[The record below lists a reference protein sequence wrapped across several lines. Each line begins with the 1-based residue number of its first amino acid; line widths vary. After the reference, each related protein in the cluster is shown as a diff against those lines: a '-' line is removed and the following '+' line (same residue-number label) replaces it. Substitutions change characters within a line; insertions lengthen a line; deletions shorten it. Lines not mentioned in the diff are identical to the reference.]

1 LTRRPWYR
9 RPGFTNLPMLIT
21 LGRCA
26 AVPVMVALLWA
37 TPGEALA
44 RWSMVI
50 FVTAMIGDVVDGWL
64 ARRWDVQS
72 VAGAFLDPIAD
83 KLMVLA
89 TLVMMIPL
97 GWVPAWMVLVLEAR
111 ELLIGALRQI
121 AVSEGLVIKAGS
133 LGKFKTAYQSTAL
146 GILLYHYRTPL
157 GIGPLSVEVDAH
169 SVGLALLWLSMLL
182 SVASALEY
190 AWGFYKHH
198 EARKRLAGASA
209 N

>member
-1 LTRRPWYR
+1 MSKVPWYR

-26 AVPVMVALLWA
+26 AVPVMVFLLWK
-37 TPGEALA
+37 TPAPVA
-44 RWSMVI
+44 ACFTMVV
-50 FVTAMIGDVVDGWL
+50 FVLTMIGDVIDGWL
-64 ARRWDVQS
+64 ARKWDIQS

-97 GWVPAWMVLVLEAR
+97 GWVPAWIVLVLEAR
-111 ELLIGALRQI
+111 ELIVGALRQI
-121 AVSEGLVIKAGS
+121 AVSEGLVIPAGS

-146 GILLYHYRTPL
+146 GFLLFHYDGFGMNAHTV
-157 GIGPLSVEVDAH
+157 GI
-169 SVGLALLWLSMLL
+169 ALLWQSMVL
-182 SVASALEY
+182 SVVSGLQY
-190 AWGFYKHH
+190 AHGYSLHRT
-198 EARKRLAGASA
+198 ARLAAAGEA

>member
-1 LTRRPWYR
+1 VSKVPWYR

-26 AVPVMVALLWA
+26 AVPVMVLLLSR
-37 TPGEALA
+37 TPTQVEA
-44 RWSMVI
+44 MVTMLV

-64 ARRWDVQS
+64 ARKWEIQS

-111 ELLIGALRQI
+111 ELIVGAVRQI
-121 AVSEGLVIKAGS
+121 AVTEGLVIPAGS
-133 LGKFKTAYQSTAL
+133 LGKFKTSYQSTAL
-146 GILLYHYRTPL
+146 GFLLFHYDGF
-157 GIGPLSVEVDAH
+157 GINAH
-169 SVGLALLWLSMLL
+169 TVGIALLWQSMIL
-182 SVASALEY
+182 SVLSGAQYTLDYAKHRKARHALNSA
-190 AWGFYKHH
+190 
-198 EARKRLAGASA
+198 A

>member
-1 LTRRPWYR
+1 MTRRPWYR

-26 AVPVMVALLWA
+26 AVPVMVALLWS
-37 TPGEALA
+37 TPGRTLA
-44 RWSMVI
+44 IWSMII

-64 ARRWDVQS
+64 ARKWDVQS

-121 AVSEGLVIKAGS
+121 AVSEGLVIKAGA

-146 GILLYHYRTPL
+146 GFLLFHYQAPL
-157 GIGPLSVEVDAH
+157 GIGRFTLTLDAH
-169 SVGLALLWLSMLL
+169 TVGIALLWQSIAL
-182 SVASALEY
+182 SVASAIEY
-190 AWGFYKHH
+190 GWGFYKHH
-198 EARKRLAGASA
+198 EERKHLPTG
-209 N
+209 